1 MPLPKLSE
9 VSDRPYVVER
19 RQPRSVFFLIPAAV
33 HHPLTCVCTVGHGRG
48 VKFDPR
54 TRGVPAGPTAR
65 QTRTVPVGTQRNP
78 AFWRARRVL
87 DIPVGLQRRP
97 EQHSQQ
103 VEQPKGHGQGK
114 CKCPPDELVKYHEP
128 RRQGDRSEV

>member
-1 MPLPKLSE
+1 MAKFASSE
-9 VSDRPYVVER
+9 IVRGHMLWNVGGLEAY
-19 RQPRSVFFLIPAAV
+19 FFLIPAAV

-48 VKFDPR
+48 VEFDPG

-65 QTRTVPVGTQRNP
+65 QTRTVPVGAQRNP
-78 AFWRARRVL
+78 AFRRARRVS

-103 VEQPKGHGQGK
+103 VEQPKSDGQGK
-114 CKCPPDELVKYHEP
+114 WKYPP
-128 RRQGDRSEV
+128 G